1 MGKVRVIFN
10 LSSVDSSAPFWRTPL
25 SPIPRAPGTAS
36 FLLDLIQLSAAP
48 DKSAHLVSRKQ
59 RVTAEERNDTEIMWA
74 RALASHPPAA
84 VSKNLKLTFPC
95 LSELPDNLPN
105 SLEGGMPE
113 TTQTGRPRTQ
123 SSGRAP
129 PPGHCP
135 QAPASWGPAR
145 DWAQHPCIPPVRPA
159 WQNTLIDP
167 SGFSVKRRLVFS
179 PV

>member
-10 LSSVDSSAPFWRTPL
+10 LRSVDSSAPFWRTPL

-36 FLLDLIQLSAAP
+36 FFLDLIQLSAAP

-59 RVTAEERNDTEIMWA
+59 GVTAEERNDTEIMWA

-84 VSKNLKLTFPC
+84 VSENLKLTFPC

-105 SLEGGMPE
+105 SLEGGVPE

-129 PPGHCP
+129 LQTTARRPLQAEGPPGTGRSV
-135 QAPASWGPAR
+135 PAS
-145 DWAQHPCIPPVRPA
+145 H
-159 WQNTLIDP
+159 P
-167 SGFSVKRRLVFS
+167 SGPPDRTRLSTLLVFQS
-179 PV
+179 KGD